1 MDLYEIQV
9 QLTDTSICER
19 GFSTMNLLK
28 TAKRSC
34 MGNKPATNS
43 CASSWSSV
51 SLARSGRTHP
61 KFQSR
66 KSSRNGAI
74 RANVDAT
81 RELSGL
87 ARLWLLMCNVYD
99 MHVSCMSVGDRIRI
113 GTWAG
118 YSKMSASKIR
128 IRKKPFTIRVSK
140 KVQKLVYTSQ
150 IHVNFQHCVKA
161 PSFLVPVQNPMSF
174 SFGTLSI
181 TLIHTKK
188 CSGPRSASGTLSE
201 PDPLLMLLER
211 APVPFASFSPAPARC
226 CY

>member
-28 TAKRSC
+28 TAKRSAH
-34 MGNKPATNS
+34 MGNKLLP

-99 MHVSCMSVGDRIRI
+99 MHVRLVCPSGRRSDPTRKTRYVSEPNVG
-113 GTWAG
+113 GVFKG
-118 YSKMSASKIR
+118 ASLKN
-128 IRKKPFTIRVSK
+128 T
-140 KVQKLVYTSQ
+140 Y
-150 IHVNFQHCVKA
+150 
-161 PSFLVPVQNPMSF
+161 
-174 SFGTLSI
+174 
-181 TLIHTKK
+181 TKK
-188 CSGPRSASGTLSE
+188 TIYNTSLQKGSKTCIYESDTCKFPTLTTT
-201 PDPLLMLLER
+201 D
-211 APVPFASFSPAPARC
+211 
-226 CY
+226 